1 MFGKDNKVVVQNLS
15 GIRATSKL
23 SLKLSCL
30 AISNGDLD
38 KAMKMYDFFIK
49 DMELPDVEPIPPT
62 KFETIKHSVNEV
74 SGMIKDNKDDLM
86 DLVGFIMGLVGKKAP
101 IASGGNIPPLPN

>member
-1 MFGKDNKVVVQNLS
+1 MNNLS
-15 GIRATSKL
+15 SIRATSKL

-38 KAMKMYDFFIK
+38 KATKMYDFFIK

-86 DLVGFIMGLVGKKAP
+86 DLVSFVMGIVGKKAP
-101 IASGGNIPPLPN
+101 ITSGGASIPPLPN